1 MQFLKTRCINMTGH
15 ILSSLTKEMFA
26 SCLTK
31 QTFVFL
37 YIPYWMGV
45 EERGG
50 LVSVFAFG
58 SMFQTFL
65 YLPVNQKKMNKN
77 LYCNKN
83 PLRCNFKHRH
93 T

>member
-1 MQFLKTRCINMTGH
+1 MTDH

-31 QTFVFL
+31 QTSVFL
-37 YIPYWMGV
+37 NIPYWMGV
-45 EERGG
+45 EEKGG
-50 LVSVFAFG
+50 LVSVFVFG

-77 LYCNKN
+77 LYCNN
-83 PLRCNFKHRH
+83 LS
-93 T
+93 